1 MVLVDMASCK
11 RIIYTLGTDRRTEED
26 FIEILNAYG
35 IELLIDVR
43 RFPTSK
49 FQHFRREELERLLK
63 ANNMG
68 YIFMGNELG
77 GYRKGGYEAYTE
89 TQQFREAIDRLLRY
103 AENKKAVI
111 VCAERFPWKGHRRWI
126 ARELK
131 RRGCRVVHII
141 DKGKVWVP

>member
-49 FQHFRREELERLLK
+49 FQHFRREDLERLLK
-63 ANNMG
+63 ANKIG

-77 GYRKGGYEAYTE
+77 GYRKGGYGHLSRVLCLGVEFSVKYLS
-89 TQQFREAIDRLLRY
+89 QFISIGLKNRHWISPSTLQEP
-103 AENKKAVI
+103 
-111 VCAERFPWKGHRRWI
+111 FPLQKQI
-126 ARELK
+126 YLK
-131 RRGCRVVHII
+131 YFH
-141 DKGKVWVP
+141 